1 MDIQS
6 QVLDSVLRK
15 YGKSDKELYTSLENV
30 SEDEFKKELEKLN
43 LSDFTQRN
51 SFYWELQTVVEKCV
65 YEHSGLEDSERMAE
79 IIAETWNQAKEPK
92 ISSSVAISFLYKLNL
107 KYPNSR
113 KAFVSVCDG
122 DLQSYKTF
130 NSKSMLFLDLLIRF
144 LTCNTGKQQ
153 MFTVLRT
160 VEEVMPRLF
169 DDYSR
174 SDSMDAINRLGFQ
187 QRKGRVN
194 YLKMNAYK
202 RSIGIE
208 NLVFAEGMKS
218 ILLEVLNDVEES
230 ETLTVLKHK
239 LTSVI
244 EKELHDELEED
255 FKVDDLLEEH
265 IAEVNAPTSLE
276 PKKVEASSPNAEIVA
291 PIEEQESVDETAV
304 REEVTDAPFFNEQVV
319 MGGVGEPSVQAVQ
332 EEQKVQKEDEPK
344 KEIIS
349 SLEHA
354 LAAVQSALDK
364 VSQLTQVQSV
374 AVQEESQLAAKE
386 QQLAIAEE
394 EINRLKLA
402 LKQEKEK
409 VAQAEEKAYTK
420 ILQAIGGENSNYLL
434 SDLFEESQ
442 GKVPSNPNISAGRLI
457 NLFSSL
463 SLAIGLEEHSNGYEL
478 GDTFSVHKDEL
489 IKNYRIDG
497 PVVSQEDVIQV
508 KLLKYGWTING
519 KVVVQPLV
527 TEVKEEV

>member
-1 MDIQS
+1 MDIQT

-51 SFYWELQTVVEKCV
+51 LFYWELQTVVEKCV
-65 YEHSGLEDSERMAE
+65 YEHSGLEDSERLAE
-79 IIAETWNQAKEPK
+79 IIAERWNQAKEPK

-153 MFTVLRT
+153 MFTVLPT

-169 DDYSR
+169 DDYSK
-174 SDSMDAINRLGFQ
+174 SDSMDTINRLGFQ

-194 YLKMNAYK
+194 YRKMNAYK
-202 RSIGIE
+202 RSIGVE
-208 NLVFAEGMKS
+208 NLVFAEGIKS
-218 ILLEVLNDVEES
+218 MLLEVLNDVEES
-230 ETLTVLKHK
+230 ETLTALKHK
-239 LTSVI
+239 LTLVVK
-244 EKELHDELEED
+244 KELQDESEDD
-255 FKVDDLLEEH
+255 FKVDELFEDH
-265 IAEVNAPTSLE
+265 IAEVNLPTSLE
-276 PKKVEASSPNAEIVA
+276 KKKFETSNREIVV
-291 PIEEQESVDETAV
+291 SVEETALF
-304 REEVTDAPFFNEQVV
+304 EEVTDTYPNEQAAL
-319 MGGVGEPSVQAVQ
+319 GVITGLSVQDEQEVQ
-332 EEQKVQKEDEPK
+332 EEGEPK
-344 KEIIS
+344 PKNEIMS

-364 VSQLTQVQSV
+364 ASQLLNVQSV
-374 AVQEESQLAAKE
+374 VVRGESQLAAKD

-402 LKQEKEK
+402 LQQEKKK
-409 VAQAEEKAYTK
+409 VAQAEEKVYTK

-442 GKVPSNPNISAGRLI
+442 GKVPSNPNIIVGRLI

-478 GDTFSVHKDEL
+478 GDTFTVHKDEL

-527 TEVKEEV
+527 TEVKEEL